1 MTCFQFSR
9 AAERPPVLEYW
20 IISKYWTTG
29 ALPHCCRFMLPCL
42 HIRLQRHVIV
52 ATRLSLYAASTA
64 KHMRCHCPYHLYQ
77 YFSNRLQKLFFLYIF
92 SGFEP
97 YIVPVG
103 NMYFFSSHL
112 SILFSFSPNMPGSMA
127 IIVSGRW
134 RLTFSLQTLN
144 AFQSILQSSLLF
156 FKYIP
161 GSFYR
166 CRWRLTFS
174 LSSDVLVGNPKCIS
188 KHLAIFFTFL

>member
-77 YFSNRLQKLFFLYIF
+77 YFSNRLQKLFSLYIF

-103 NMYFFSSHL
+103 NMFFFKPSFNSFFFFSKYARVHGNYC
-112 SILFSFSPNMPGSMA
+112 FRPMA
-127 IIVSGRW
+127 FNV
-134 RLTFSLQTLN
+134 FV
-144 AFQSILQSSLLF
+144 A
-156 FKYIP
+156 
-161 GSFYR
+161 
-166 CRWRLTFS
+166 
-174 LSSDVLVGNPKCIS
+174 NPKCIS